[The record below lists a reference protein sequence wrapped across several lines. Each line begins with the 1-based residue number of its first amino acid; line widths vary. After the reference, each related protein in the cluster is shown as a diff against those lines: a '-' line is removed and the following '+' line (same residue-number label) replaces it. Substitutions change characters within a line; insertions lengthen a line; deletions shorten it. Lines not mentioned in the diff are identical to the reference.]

1 MKSNNASNLSGLARP
16 VDLRYLHIGGAY
28 AVGGAFTRVGSEKVF
43 VPIPTVASVELP
55 LTGGLST
62 EKSRRFSLNASKV
75 KFGPMPKGASA
86 KLRRTPL
93 LSVASASATCKSK
106 HVALNEPKGSSISV
120 DVKGVKVEGGFSLKS
135 AVLNL
140 QSDHAPNDPFPS
152 IIFGTTGIAGMM
164 LGKLKVTVELDLEAF
179 NSFPTLDTLEP
190 ALLRGDKRI
199 SRQVLKSFLR
209 NSDGSLHRNQSGY
222 TFGSIVKSIKG
233 VPPDWIEENGY
244 TIVWPG
250 FGKVIL
256 GEILVGVFVRRVIL
270 VRLKHCDIEIG
281 GGCDGGSTW
290 P

>member
-1 MKSNNASNLSGLARP
+1 
-16 VDLRYLHIGGAY
+16 
-28 AVGGAFTRVGSEKVF
+28 
-43 VPIPTVASVELP
+43 
-55 LTGGLST
+55 
-62 EKSRRFSLNASKV
+62 
-75 KFGPMPKGASA
+75 
-86 KLRRTPL
+86 
-93 LSVASASATCKSK
+93 
-106 HVALNEPKGSSISV
+106 
-120 DVKGVKVEGGFSLKS
+120 
-135 AVLNL
+135 
-140 QSDHAPNDPFPS
+140 
-152 IIFGTTGIAGMM
+152 M